1 MGPVWNSTS
10 LLGENRYRG
19 KDSAEI
25 IAHNVGWSDFLRF
38 SKTGNFHCK
47 QLNILKLDLIIT
59 VLDSYVVVVV
69 GVMLRIL
76 LCVCVCRRRSSQVL
90 SPPGPGGT
98 PPLGT
103 GGRQGIGG
111 GHIQCLRSR
120 YEGSAPAQL
129 KKNKFLIKL
138 FYSFVPTSNID

>member
-1 MGPVWNSTS
+1 M
-10 LLGENRYRG
+10 
-19 KDSAEI
+19 
-25 IAHNVGWSDFLRF
+25 
-38 SKTGNFHCK
+38 
-47 QLNILKLDLIIT
+47 
-59 VLDSYVVVVV
+59 
-69 GVMLRIL
+69 
-76 LCVCVCRRRSSQVL
+76 CVCRRRSSQVL

-138 FYSFVPTSNID
+138 FYSFVPTCGGAGRSRSFLAGALAGADFLGSAPALFFGK

>member
-19 KDSAEI
+19 KDRAEI

-38 SKTGNFHCK
+38 SKTGNFHFK
-47 QLNILKLDLIIT
+47 QLNILKLDLNIT

-76 LCVCVCRRRSSQVL
+76 LCVCVQEKEFTGVESTRAWRYPTIRHRWEAGNRRRTHPVF
-90 SPPGPGGT
+90 
-98 PPLGT
+98 
-103 GGRQGIGG
+103 
-111 GHIQCLRSR
+111 
-120 YEGSAPAQL
+120 A
-129 KKNKFLIKL
+129 
-138 FYSFVPTSNID
+138 